1 MSMIAAKKPK
11 SWIKGAIRRPGALTA
26 EASASGRSKLE
37 QAEVDSHSSDP
48 SKRGRGLL
56 GIRFLKKT
64 I

>member
-1 MSMIAAKKPK
+1 MSMLAARKPK
-11 SWIKGAIRRPGALTA
+11 HWIQGAVKRPGKLTA
-26 EASASGRSKLE
+26 EASASGRSKME

-56 GIRFLKKT
+56 GLRFMKHK